1 MTIREKQLEL
11 TYKIQDLQKE
21 IAKTRKKEGKLM
33 HMTNEY
39 KIKIYDQREE
49 LRKLELELIEVSKT
63 EKVDNSSTEWYKYIG

>member
-39 KIKIYDQREE
+39 KIKVYNQREE

-63 EKVDNSSTEWYKYIG
+63 EKADNSSTE